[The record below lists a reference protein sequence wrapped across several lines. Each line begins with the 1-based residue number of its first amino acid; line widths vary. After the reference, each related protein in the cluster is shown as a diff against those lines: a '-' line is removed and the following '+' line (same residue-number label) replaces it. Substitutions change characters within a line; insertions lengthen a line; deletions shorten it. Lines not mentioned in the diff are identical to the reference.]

1 MENYIVRIEN
11 QEEWKKVVAKA
22 LAVGFKWP
30 GGGDIEEDTYS
41 NLLEDEEDVFLFL
54 NGTENLDNEYTDPMT
69 IQWDTMI
76 STDEDYNYDHYKEVS
91 ADELLEDED
100 TVKNYIVTVAS
111 RKQWKKVAKKAI
123 NLGYIWPDGD
133 TKANSHIYDS
143 WGNSVYYL
151 FLHGTKNL
159 DSKNRSKMQLAFS
172 SRSEVGDE
180 AYAKYERLDAK
191 EFLYEEP
198 TLVISQE
205 GSIYR
210 GPNKERIATT
220 DKTISMSTAGD
231 IKVGNAP
238 TTTDERIAVKVS
250 SVGSWVNLVTSAISV
265 GYTWQDG
272 STEVRS
278 SWFNI
283 HKNVDAGKDIYM
295 LFNTGE
301 GTIKAGALP
310 PKLEAEKE
318 EGKLETMT
326 EEEFIKFIKNAQ
338 DEEVNQPIK
347 GTNPD
352 DFKHA
357 ILVKSEEEWEAV
369 FEKVVMHGGAWQDGD
384 KESSSDKY
392 DEVHENLGSG
402 VVLILNAKGLLSIGS
417 LEAIEDVGLTENIK
431 TVTADE
437 FLNSDLE
444 RFENVDP
451 SPRKKRVFLVPI
463 GSPEDRDKVTEK
475 AKKDNWE
482 PFVSERVVDEI
493 EALQRAA
500 TYIGFYYDTAGE
512 GVRSYLTLDDGAADM
527 FRDKYGKDVV
537 EDVPLDSFL
546 AMEEDD
552 TVDDEDEFV
561 QALVSLFEQFKKKD
575 GNND

>member
-1 MENYIVRIEN
+1 MKNYIIHIEN

-30 GGGDIEEDTYS
+30 GGDDDSGEGIYTH
-41 NLLEDEEDVFLFL
+41 LLEDEEDVFLFL

-76 STDEDYNYDHYKEVS
+76 STDDDYNYDHYKEVS
-91 ADELLEDED
+91 ADELLEELSEEED
-100 TVKNYIVTVAS
+100 TMKNYIVTVAS

-205 GSIYR
+205 GSIS
-210 GPNKERIATT
+210 TT
-220 DKTISMSTAGD
+220 DG
-231 IKVGNAP
+231 
-238 TTTDERIAVKVS
+238 RIAVKVS
-250 SVGSWVNLVTSAISV
+250 SVDTWLNLVTSATSV

-338 DEEVNQPIK
+338 DEEGTQSVKN
-347 GTNPD
+347 TNPD
-352 DFKHA
+352 EFKHA
-357 ILVKSEEEWEAV
+357 ILVESEEEWEAV
-369 FEKVVMHGGAWQDGD
+369 FEKVTAHGGAWQDGD

-392 DEVHENLGSG
+392 DEAHENLGSG

-417 LEAIEDVGLTENIK
+417 LEAIEDVGLTEDIK
-431 TVTADE
+431 VVSTDE

-444 RFENVDP
+444 QFENVDP
-451 SPRKKRVFLVPI
+451 SPRKKRAFLVPI
-463 GSPEDRDKVTEK
+463 GSPEDRDKVAEK

-482 PFVSERVVDEI
+482 PFVSERIVDEI

-500 TYIGFYYDTAGE
+500 TYIGFYSDTAGE
-512 GVRSYLTLDDGAADM
+512 GVRSYLSLDDGAADM

-537 EDVPLDSFL
+537 EEVSLDSFL

-552 TVDDEDEFV
+552 NVDDKDEFV

-575 GNND
+575 SNND

>member
-1 MENYIVRIEN
+1 MKNYIVRIEN
-11 QEEWKKVVAKA
+11 NEEWKKVVAKA

-30 GGGDIEEDTYS
+30 GGDNDSGEGIYTH
-41 NLLEDEEDVFLFL
+41 LLEDEEDVLLFL
-54 NGTENLDNEYTDPMT
+54 NGTDHLDNEYTDPMT

-91 ADELLEDED
+91 ADELLEELSEDED
-100 TVKNYIVTVAS
+100 TMKNYIVTVTS
-111 RKQWKKVAKKAI
+111 REQWKKVAKKAI
-123 NLGYIWPDGD
+123 KLGYIWPDGD

-159 DSKNRSKMQLAFS
+159 DSKNRSKMQLSFS
-172 SRSEVGDE
+172 SRSEDGDE

-205 GSIYR
+205 GSVYT
-210 GPNKERIATT
+210 GSNKERIATT
-220 DKTISMSTAGD
+220 DG
-231 IKVGNAP
+231 
-238 TTTDERIAVKVS
+238 RIAVKVS
-250 SVGSWVNLVTSAISV
+250 SVDTWINLVTSAISV
-265 GYTWQDG
+265 GFTWQDG

-278 SWFNI
+278 SWFTI
-283 HKNVDAGKDIYM
+283 HKDINEGKDIYM
-295 LFNTGE
+295 VFNTTDS
-301 GTIKAGALP
+301 TIKAGALS
-310 PKLEAEKE
+310 PKLEAEIE
-318 EGKLETMT
+318 EGKLKTMT
-326 EEEFIKFIKNAQ
+326 EEEFIDYINTSFSKSDLQ
-338 DEEVNQPIK
+338 EPEDK
-347 GTNPD
+347 GANPD

-357 ILVKSEEEWEAV
+357 ILVKSEEEWEEV
-369 FEKVVMHGGAWQDGD
+369 FEKVTAHGGAWQDGD

-392 DEVHENLGSG
+392 DEVHEKLGSG
-402 VVLILNAKGLLSIGS
+402 MVLILNAKGLLSIGS
-417 LEAIEDVGLTENIK
+417 LEAIEDAGLTENIK
-431 TVTADE
+431 TVTTDE

-444 RFENVDP
+444 QFENVDQA
-451 SPRKKRVFLVPI
+451 PRKKRVFLVPI
-463 GSPEDRDKVTEK
+463 GSPEDRNKVTEK

-500 TYIGFYYDTAGE
+500 TYIGFYSDTAVE
-512 GVRSYLTLDDGAADM
+512 GVRSYLSLDDGAADM

-537 EDVPLDSFL
+537 EEVSLDSFL

-552 TVDDEDEFV
+552 NVDDEDEFV
-561 QALVSLFEQFKKKD
+561 QALVSLFEQFKKD
-575 GNND
+575 SNND

>member
-30 GGGDIEEDTYS
+30 GGGDIEEDTYT

-54 NGTENLDNEYTDPMT
+54 NGTENLDNKYTDPMT

-76 STDEDYNYDHYKEVS
+76 STDDDYNYDHYKEVS
-91 ADELLEDED
+91 ADELSEELSEDEN
-100 TVKNYIVTVAS
+100 TMKNYIVKVTS
-111 RKQWKKVAKKAI
+111 RKQWKKVAKKALK
-123 NLGYIWPDGD
+123 LGYSWVDGD
-133 TKANSHIYDS
+133 TKASSHIYEAMPID
-143 WGNSVYYL
+143 VFYL

-159 DSKNRSKMQLAFS
+159 DSKSRGKMQLS
-172 SRSEVGDE
+172 WYVNSEEGDNR
-180 AYAKYERLDAK
+180 YDKYERLDAK
-191 EFLYEEP
+191 DFLSEDQP
-198 TLVISQE
+198 VVISQE
-205 GSIYR
+205 GSV
-210 GPNKERIATT
+210 TT
-220 DKTISMSTAGD
+220 DD
-231 IKVGNAP
+231 
-238 TTTDERIAVKVS
+238 RIAVKVS
-250 SVGSWVNLVTSAISV
+250 SVGSWINLVASTISA

-278 SWFNI
+278 SWFGI
-283 HKNVDAGKDIYM
+283 HKGINEGEDTYM
-295 LFNTGE
+295 LFNTSD
-301 GTIKAGALP
+301 GTIKAGALS

-318 EGKLETMT
+318 EGKLKTMT
-326 EEEFIKFIKNAQ
+326 EEEFIKLVNSGDTKNVP
-338 DEEVNQPIK
+338 EEEATQPVNN
-347 GTNPD
+347 TNPD
-352 DFKHA
+352 DFKHPV
-357 ILVKSEEEWEAV
+357 IVKSEEEWENV

-384 KESSSDKY
+384 KESSADKY
-392 DEVHENLGSG
+392 DEVHENLGST
-402 VVLILNAKGLLSIGS
+402 VVLILNAKGLLSIGT
-417 LEAIEDVGLTENIK
+417 LEAIEDVGLTEDIK
-431 TVTADE
+431 VVSTDE

-451 SPRKKRVFLVPI
+451 SPRKKRAFLVPI
-463 GSPEDRDKVTEK
+463 GSPEDRDKVAEK

-482 PFVSERVVDEI
+482 PFVSERIVDEI
-493 EALQRAA
+493 DALQQAA

-527 FRDKYGKDVV
+527 FREKYGKDVV
-537 EDVPLDSFL
+537 EEVSLDSFL

-561 QALVSLFEQFKKKD
+561 QALLTLFERFNEKE

>member
-11 QEEWKKVVAKA
+11 NEEWKKVVAKA
-22 LAVGFKWP
+22 LAVGFEWP
-30 GGGDIEEDTYS
+30 DGGDIEEDTYTR
-41 NLLEDEEDVFLFL
+41 LLEGEEDVFLFL

-76 STDEDYNYDHYKEVS
+76 STDDDYNYDHYKEVS
-91 ADELLEDED
+91 ADELLEELSEDEG
-100 TVKNYIVTVAS
+100 TMMNYIVTVTS

-123 NLGYIWPDGD
+123 KLGYIWPGGD

-143 WGNSVYYL
+143 WGKSVYYL

-159 DSKNRSKMQLAFS
+159 DSKNRSKMQLVFS

-198 TLVISQE
+198 TLVIPQE
-205 GSIYR
+205 GSIYV
-210 GPNKERIATT
+210 GDAPVTT
-220 DKTISMSTAGD
+220 E
-231 IKVGNAP
+231 
-238 TTTDERIAVKVS
+238 ERIAVKVS
-250 SVGSWVNLVTSAISV
+250 SVGSWLNLVASAISV

-283 HKNVDAGKDIYM
+283 HKNVDEGKDIYM

-301 GTIKAGALP
+301 GTIKAGALS

-326 EEEFIKFIKNAQ
+326 EEEFIKLVNSSATKNAAE
-338 DEEVNQPIK
+338 EEVNQPVK

-352 DFKHA
+352 DFKHT

-369 FEKVVMHGGAWQDGD
+369 FEKVTAHGGAWQDGD

-417 LEAIEDVGLTENIK
+417 LEAIEDVGLIENIK

-444 RFENVDP
+444 QFENVDQA
-451 SPRKKRVFLVPI
+451 PRKKRVFLVPI
-463 GSPEDRDKVTEK
+463 GSPEDRDKVAEK

-482 PFVSERVVDEI
+482 PFVSERIVDEI
-493 EALQRAA
+493 DALQRAA
-500 TYIGFYYDTAGE
+500 THIGFYYDTAGE

-552 TVDDEDEFV
+552 NVDDEDEFV
-561 QALVSLFEQFKKKD
+561 QALVSLFDQFKK
-575 GNND
+575 G